1 MRLPEAWAGEEPVGT
16 FAGGW
21 LQRCAWSFSV
31 FSGQQWI
38 RETGAEL
45 IRRETGCFL
54 EWGNHDIPDGDG
66 EREIY
71 GIRFVPETLEV
82 QFYRRIQENAAPME

>member
-1 MRLPEAWAGEEPVGT
+1 MLLPEAWAGEEPVGT
-16 FAGGW
+16 SAGGW
-21 LQRCAWSFSV
+21 LQRCAWRFLCFPDS
-31 FSGQQWI
+31 SGFGKQ
-38 RETGAEL
+38 GL

-54 EWGNHDIPDGDG
+54 EWSSHDISDGDG

>member
-21 LQRCAWSFSV
+21 LQRCAWSF
-31 FSGQQWI
+31 
-38 RETGAEL
+38 L
-45 IRRETGCFL
+45 CFL

>member
-1 MRLPEAWAGEEPVGT
+1 MGRRGACGNLCR
-16 FAGGW
+16 W
-21 LQRCAWSFSV
+21 LAAALCMELLV

-45 IRRETGCFL
+45 IRRATGCFL
-54 EWGNHDIPDGDG
+54 EWGNHDISDGDG

>member
-1 MRLPEAWAGEEPVGT
+1 MEIL
-16 FAGGW
+16 
-21 LQRCAWSFSV
+21 V

-54 EWGNHDIPDGDG
+54 EWSSHDISDGDG

>member
-1 MRLPEAWAGEEPVGT
+1 MGRRGACGN
-16 FAGGW
+16 FRRW
-21 LQRCAWSFSV
+21 LAAALCMEILV

-54 EWGNHDIPDGDG
+54 EWGSHDISDGDG